1 MIRKKHWWGEE
12 AVIPETEANSEFTF
26 KWRRVKWINKYG
38 EHNTDPCIE
47 ELAEKEIPLRRKLLI
62 LIHSMENFFKELEKT
77 DRKRDLFDEWERK
90 NRMDF
95 NEWFHDQSRRL
106 QEELDGCSFE
116 YARRSE
122 YGWCL

>member
-12 AVIPETEANSEFTF
+12 VIIPETETNSEFTF
-26 KWRRVKWINKYG
+26 KWRRVKWINEYG
-38 EHNTDPCIE
+38 KHETDPCIE
-47 ELAEKEIPLRRKLLI
+47 ELAKKEIPIRRKLLL
-62 LIHSMENFFKELEKT
+62 LIQSMEFFFKELGKAEK
-77 DRKRDLFDEWERK
+77 KYALFEEWERK

-95 NEWFHDQSRRL
+95 NEWFHDQIRRL

-116 YARRSE
+116 YAYRSQ